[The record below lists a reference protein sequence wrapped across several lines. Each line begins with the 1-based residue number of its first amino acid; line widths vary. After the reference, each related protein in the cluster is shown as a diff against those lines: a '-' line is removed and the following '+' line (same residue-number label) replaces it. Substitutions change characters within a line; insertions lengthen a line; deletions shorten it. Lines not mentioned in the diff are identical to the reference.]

1 LSSLDNQMNFFGII
15 LDVSK
20 MIPTAPFTQRVITMS
35 QCPIRILDC
44 RLNLRISLFHW
55 SLSQSYDAWCK
66 RRSMDD
72 FRYSQSTLIHKHMFT
87 ISIKIHEKIIEVYDS
102 DWFKFERIGIKLR
115 H

>member
-1 LSSLDNQMNFFGII
+1 MRDIGSKWLIVI
-15 LDVSK
+15 SK
-20 MIPTAPFTQRVITMS
+20 MILIAPFTPVGVTMS
-35 QCPIRILDC
+35 QCSIRILDC
-44 RLNLRISLFHW
+44 GLNLRIPLFHW
-55 SLSQSYDAWCK
+55 SLSQSYEAWCK